1 MKAALQLNRDGML
14 EWINTRKCERI
25 SKVTDSETYTL
36 FQMTSELTSVLLRL
50 QLQQQ
55 TPGRA
60 P

>member
-1 MKAALQLNRDGML
+1 ML